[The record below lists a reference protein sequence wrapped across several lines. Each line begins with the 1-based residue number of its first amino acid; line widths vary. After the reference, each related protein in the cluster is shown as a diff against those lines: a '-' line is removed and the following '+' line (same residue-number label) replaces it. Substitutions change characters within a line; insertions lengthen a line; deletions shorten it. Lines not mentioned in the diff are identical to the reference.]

1 MPRPT
6 SSAPSRTTTDT
17 YITSNSGGGG
27 LDSEL
32 AARLASLEAV
42 LFDLDGTLIDSVG
55 LILAS
60 MRHATAEVLG
70 EPLPDEVLMR
80 NVGVPLHVQM
90 AEFSEPHANELL
102 VAYRAHNAI
111 VHDELLCDYPG
122 TLEAVRRV
130 AATGVRLGIV
140 TSKSRPVAERGIE
153 HCGLGEPFDVLV
165 AMEDTELHKPDPA
178 PLVLAMERLG
188 VAPERC
194 AYVGDAAQDMLAA
207 RAAGVL
213 AVAALWGVHP
223 AGRVTAPGVDLAYS
237 TLGEFAAELEAAKQY
252 GGVNN

>member
-1 MPRPT
+1 M
-6 SSAPSRTTTDT
+6 
-17 YITSNSGGGG
+17 GGG
-27 LDSEL
+27 LDPQL

-42 LFDLDGTLIDSVG
+42 LFDLDGTLIDSAG

-70 EPLPDEVLMR
+70 EALPDEVLMR

-90 AEFSEPHANELL
+90 AEFSEHHADELL

-122 TLEAVRRV
+122 TLVAVRRV

-153 HCGLGEPFDVLV
+153 RCGLGEPFEVLV
-165 AMEDTELHKPDPA
+165 AMEDTELHKPHPA
-178 PLVLAMERLG
+178 PLLLAMERLG
-188 VAPERC
+188 VRPERC

-223 AGRVTAPGVDLAYS
+223 AERVTAPGVDLACS
-237 TLGEFAAELEAAKQY
+237 SLGQFASELEEARARA
-252 GGVNN
+252 GADN